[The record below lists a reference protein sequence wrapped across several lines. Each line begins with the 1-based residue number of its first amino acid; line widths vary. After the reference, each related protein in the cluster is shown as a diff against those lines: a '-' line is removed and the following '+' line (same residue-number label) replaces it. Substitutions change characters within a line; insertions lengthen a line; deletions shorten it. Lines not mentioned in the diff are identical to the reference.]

1 MISKEMNDVLRDY
14 LIEQLKDLV
23 KNDLARKEDAE
34 EILVQFDVEVE
45 WKDKSEQNAYNKAQQ
60 DIQILLGGEW
70 GI

>member
-1 MISKEMNDVLRDY
+1 MRYY

-45 WKDKSEQNAYNKAQQ
+45 WKDKSEQHAYNKAQQ
-60 DIQILLGGEW
+60 DIQLIIAGEFNEN
-70 GI
+70 

>member
-1 MISKEMNDVLRDY
+1 MNDALRDY

-60 DIQILLGGEW
+60 DIQLILEGEFK
-70 GI
+70 

>member
-1 MISKEMNDVLRDY
+1 MNDVLRDY

>member
-1 MISKEMNDVLRDY
+1 MNDALRDY